1 MTLLRAENIS
11 LTFPLYSRAQR
22 SISGTEPNHDK
33 RIVTT
38 AKGRIRAVKALSGIS
53 LDLKSGDRLAIIGRN
68 GSGKTSLLQVLAGII
83 PPDKGRVVRQGA
95 TTSVINI
102 NLGMQA
108 GASGHRNITLR
119 GLAAGRTR
127 AEIEEKRAEIQD
139 FSDLAEFLDMPVATY
154 SSGMKM
160 RLNFAIATAFEPNI
174 LILDEWLSAGDASFR
189 NKATER
195 MKTFVDKAGIL
206 VLASHSRQLLTDNC
220 NSAIWLDDGQIRA
233 SGNVEPLLDEYET
246 EVKKTHKKGAA

>member
-1 MTLLRAENIS
+1 MVLLRAENVS
-11 LTFPLYSRAQR
+11 VTFPLYSRAQKSIADAR
-22 SISGTEPNHDK
+22 STHDE
-33 RIVTT
+33 RIVI
-38 AKGRIRAVKALSGIS
+38 APGGRIRAVKALSGVS
-53 LDLKSGDRLAIIGRN
+53 FDLKSGDRLAIIGRN

-83 PPDKGRVVRQGA
+83 PPDEGRVVRQGT

-102 NLGMQA
+102 NLGMQP

-127 AEIEEKRAEIQD
+127 AEIEARRADIQE
-139 FSDLAEFLDMPVATY
+139 FSDLGEFLDMPVATY

-174 LILDEWLSAGDASFR
+174 LLLDEWLSAGDASFR
-189 NKATER
+189 KKATER
-195 MKTFVDKAGIL
+195 MRAFVEKAGIL

-220 NSAIWLDDGQIRA
+220 NSAIWLADGVVRA
-233 SGNVEPLLDEYET
+233 RGEVEALLDEYEAQ
-246 EVKKTHKKGAA
+246 VGKKRA